1 MKVYKDA
8 FTGDELM
15 SDSYRQLAP
24 FGNADLADVAF
35 EVIGKRVVKGGGDCG
50 VARNTEEGEDAG
62 GDEPVEMVIDIID
75 GFKLVETGFSKKEYG
90 TYIKGYMKRV
100 EKFLQENKP
109 DRVEAFKSGAAKLI
123 KEILGKY
130 DDFQFF
136 MSESTDPEAGMVYSY
151 YPDGS
156 EVPHNIYI
164 KDGMK
169 EEKY

>member
-15 SDSYRQLAP
+15 SDSYKQMAP
-24 FGNADLADVAF
+24 FGNEDLADVAF
-35 EVIGKRVVKGGGDCG
+35 EVAGRRVTKGGDCG
-50 VARNTEEGEDAG
+50 IARNTEEGEDDG
-62 GDEPVEMVIDIID
+62 GEEASETVIDIID
-75 GFKLVETGFSKKEYG
+75 GFKLTETGFSKKEY
-90 TYIKGYMKRV
+90 TLYIKGFMKRV
-100 EKFLQENKP
+100 ENHLASSNP
-109 DRVEAFKSGAAKLI
+109 SRVDAFKAGAAKLI
-123 KEILGKY
+123 KEILTKY

-136 MSESTDPEAGMVYSY
+136 MGESTDPEAGLVYSY

-164 KDGMK
+164 KDGLK